1 MSRSALLLVAAS
13 IVTGCASP
21 PPPSKNASPDT
32 ATAVQPVV
40 IPHSEAR
47 RLRSRF
53 VAQEFQIF
61 VALPPGAEP
70 GKKYPVIYA
79 LDANGEFGTVTET
92 VRLAGFGA
100 PEIPPAVVVG
110 IGYPVDGMEKTLNLR
125 TRDYTPT
132 NDTAFATYAASLWGN
147 GEAPTPGGAAAFLR
161 FIKEELKPFIEKSYP
176 VDPADATLIGH
187 SFGGLFATYA
197 LFHEPGTFQRF
208 VIASPSLWWDHQ
220 VSLQYEKEYA
230 AAHKDLAASVFLSVG
245 GLEST
250 AELKKAIPS
259 FPEPMKSA
267 ALGYYDRNGWPEMV
281 ELIEPFGRTLAG
293 RRYPS
298 LRLATYVFPGE
309 THSSVMSMIAS
320 RGLRQVFKQ
329 APRK

>member
-1 MSRSALLLVAAS
+1 M
-13 IVTGCASP
+13 
-21 PPPSKNASPDT
+21 
-32 ATAVQPVV
+32 
-40 IPHSEAR
+40 
-47 RLRSRF
+47 
-53 VAQEFQIF
+53 
-61 VALPPGAEP
+61 
-70 GKKYPVIYA
+70 
-79 LDANGEFGTVTET
+79 
-92 VRLAGFGA
+92 
-100 PEIPPAVVVG
+100 VVG

-147 GEAPTPGGAAAFLR
+147 GEKPTPGGAPAFLR
-161 FIKEELKPFIEKSYP
+161 FIKEELKPFIEKNYP

-220 VSLQYEKEYA
+220 VSLRYEKEYA
-230 AAHKDLAASVFLSVG
+230 AAHQDLAASVFLSVG
-245 GLEST
+245 GLET
-250 AELKKAIPS
+250 AAELKKSIPS

-293 RRYPS
+293 RKYPS
-298 LRLATYVFPGE
+298 LAVGDLRVPWGDAQLGDVDDCQSGAAAGLQAGAQGVAAQAIRALLEPLVERGREGRGSPRQPHAAAKKAMWRLSYSPPA
-309 THSSVMSMIAS
+309 AN
-320 RGLRQVFKQ
+320 LRCVDILDSLC
-329 APRK
+329 RTELTEWSER

>member
-1 MSRSALLLVAAS
+1 MSRSAPLIVAAS
-13 IVTGCASP
+13 IVAGCASP
-21 PPPSKNASPDT
+21 PASSKAATPDT

-40 IPHSEAR
+40 IPHSETF
-47 RLRSRF
+47 RLQSQI
-53 VAQEFQIF
+53 VPQEFQIF
-61 VALPPGAEP
+61 VALPSNPQPGTT
-70 GKKYPVIYA
+70 YPVIYA
-79 LDANGEFGTVTET
+79 LDANGEFGTITET

-110 IGYPVDGMEKTLNLR
+110 IGYPVDGMEQTLNLR

-132 NDTAFATYAASLWGN
+132 NDTAFAAFAASLWGD
-147 GEAPTPGGAAAFLR
+147 GEAPAPGGAPAFLR
-161 FIKEELKPFIEKSYP
+161 FIKDELKPLIEQRYP

-230 AAHKDLAASVFLSVG
+230 AAHQDLAASVFVSVG
-245 GLEST
+245 GLET
-250 AELKKAIPS
+250 AAELEKAIPS

-267 ALGYYDRNGWPEMV
+267 ALDYYERNGWPEMV
-281 ELIEPFGRTLAG
+281 GLIEPFGRTLAG
-293 RRYPS
+293 RKYPS
-298 LRLATYVFPGE
+298 LRLATHVFPEE

-329 APRK
+329 APRQ